1 MIVSHTHQDSWSF
14 PMRVLRQSALALL
27 TATTIA
33 LSLTGC
39 IGSKINQ
46 ANYDKIETGITGMN
60 VEKVKEVMGEPTEQ
74 NSGGVG
80 IGGVGINGRTMV
92 WKDGNRSITV
102 IFINDQAIS
111 KSQAGI

>member
-1 MIVSHTHQDSWSF
+1 
-14 PMRVLRQSALALL
+14 MRVLRQSALALL

-60 VEKVKEVMGEPTEQ
+60 VEKVKEVMGEPSEQ
-74 NSGGVG
+74 NSGGIG
-80 IGGVGINGRTMV
+80 IAGVGINGRTMI

-111 KSQAGI
+111 KSQVGI